1 MNGMNQQ
8 RYRFNVDKYISNSKQ
23 VFTVQKPRVQ
33 LRLQPQPHQALA
45 PVVVAHT
52 PVAAAVPKP
61 VVVAAPKPVVVAA
74 PKPVPA
80 PVAVAKAVAEP
91 VPVQRLVS
99 LKPGHTKAHVKNDNI
114 LVSIKPAPVQAPV
127 AAPKR
132 SSNLIKLK

>member
-52 PVAAAVPKP
+52 PVAAAV
-61 VVVAAPKPVVVAA
+61 PKPVVVAA